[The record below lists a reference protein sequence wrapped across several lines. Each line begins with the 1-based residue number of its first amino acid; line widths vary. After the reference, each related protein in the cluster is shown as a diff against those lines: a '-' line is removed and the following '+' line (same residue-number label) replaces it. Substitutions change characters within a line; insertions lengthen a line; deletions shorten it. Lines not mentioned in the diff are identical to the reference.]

1 MAPSCP
7 SLTGP
12 GPPRSAA
19 GGLLCPGPGLRSASS
34 TRNPNS
40 AGRAPHSHPTKAPF
54 RRRRARA
61 QPPAPPTRGRWGRPR
76 ASGPLPQSGCPGRRA
91 HNRRHP
97 GIRGSGAGPATGSQ
111 RRGAKGRR
119 PKPRA
124 PATTG
129 KPSTG
134 TEPGG
139 AAHSPGRPPAL
150 AADAAPELRASP
162 AARLGCPG
170 APSSLPGV
178 GELRLA
184 EKRPSSPVPDAQ
196 SRGSDEKAKK
206 DAEKGTPPGLG
217 LATSRSPP
225 EVPSSHRH
233 PAGKGHSERPGRGGR
248 AGGGVLGSRVPGLT
262 SEKARSTR
270 RRTPVSSQCL
280 PAAATPAPLLSAP
293 WPGQPDECSAS
304 APPLAHASRPAPR
317 GSAPRRPRGGGGG
330 GRAAG
335 AELAAARGAPAGP
348 APDPTKR
355 PAEGCRESGAGGS
368 RGRHASGVGEGGE
381 PQTDAVLGPRRSRPF
396 AARRRRRR
404 EGTLS
409 ATPLLA

>member
-1 MAPSCP
+1 MLSRDWRCCYNPCGPHPVAPSCP

-76 ASGPLPQSGCPGRRA
+76 ASGLLPQSGCPGRRA

-150 AADAAPELRASP
+150 AADAAPELLASP

-184 EKRPSSPVPDAQ
+184 EKRSSSPVPDAQ

-233 PAGKGHSERPGRGGR
+233 PAGKGH
-248 AGGGVLGSRVPGLT
+248 T
-262 SEKARSTR
+262 
-270 RRTPVSSQCL
+270 
-280 PAAATPAPLLSAP
+280 LSAFL
-293 WPGQPDECSAS
+293 QPPRLPHCSQ
-304 APPLAHASRPAPR
+304 PLGLSSRT
-317 GSAPRRPRGGGGG
+317 SAPRPPRPSPTPPAPPPEAPPPVGPEV
-330 GRAAG
+330 AG
-335 AELAAARGAPAGP
+335 AVAEPRERSLQPHVERLQAPPRAQPSVLRRGAA
-348 APDPTKR
+348 
-355 PAEGCRESGAGGS
+355 S
-368 RGRHASGVGEGGE
+368 RGREEAEGATPPGSEREAS
-381 PQTDAVLGPRRSRPF
+381 
-396 AARRRRRR
+396 RRRM
-404 EGTLS
+404 LC
-409 ATPLLA
+409 